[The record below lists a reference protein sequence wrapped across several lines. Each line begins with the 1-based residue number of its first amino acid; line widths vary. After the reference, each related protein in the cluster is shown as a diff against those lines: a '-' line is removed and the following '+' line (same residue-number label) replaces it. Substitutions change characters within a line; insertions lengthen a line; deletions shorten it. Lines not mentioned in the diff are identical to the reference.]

1 MADSISSITSVQLRD
16 SGSIGGQRFTIR
28 RQLGAGSMGVVY
40 EAHDRERDEI
50 VALKTLLHAEASAL
64 YRFKR
69 EFRALA
75 DIHHRNLVA
84 LHELVVDDQTCFF
97 TMECVEGVSFL
108 EHLRPSAPALDSP
121 TLAGPGTETLDVPT
135 PTRTRAQVAEHRD
148 ADFITDDTLAFDPSL
163 PGTSQLAASLSSAT
177 PLPSRSQASLAAEP
191 DSTGVALVP
200 SRSQAPLAAEP
211 DGTGADHA
219 PLARRRDLG
228 PLDVPRLRAAL
239 AQLAEGVVA
248 LHRAGIV
255 HRDLKPSNVLVAND
269 GRVVILDFGLATEL
283 SRPDA
288 PEGEDDGITGT
299 AAYMAPEQVTHGRG
313 VAASDWYAVG
323 VMLYEALSGERP
335 YTGPLLQVL
344 LLSLIHI

>member
-163 PGTSQLAASLSSAT
+163 PGTSQLAASLSQAALDPSLSSASLDEI
-177 PLPSRSQASLAAEP
+177 PQRLVESIEGNRRSSRSGAWADSDRGRFGGGATSTPSWGDRPGRRGGISSERRQAARERVVDAAIAAGQASAGGGSPAGGFRVG
-191 DSTGVALVP
+191 DDVV
-200 SRSQAPLAAEP
+200 
-211 DGTGADHA
+211 HA
-219 PLARRRDLG
+219 KWGD
-228 PLDVPRLRAAL
+228 
-239 AQLAEGVVA
+239 GVV
-248 LHRAGIV
+248 LDLAGSG
-255 HRDLKPSNVLVAND
+255 DK
-269 GRVVILDFGLATEL
+269 TE
-283 SRPDA
+283 
-288 PEGEDDGITGT
+288 ITVNFPT
-299 AAYMAPEQVTHGRG
+299 
-313 VAASDWYAVG
+313 VG
-323 VMLYEALSGERP
+323 MK
-335 YTGPLLQVL
+335 VL
-344 LLSLIHI
+344 LLAWAPLKKG

>member
-163 PGTSQLAASLSSAT
+163 PGTSQLAASLSQAALDPSLSSAS
-177 PLPSRSQASLAAEP
+177 LGPSRSQA
-191 DSTGVALVP
+191 ALGP
-200 SRSQAPLAAEP
+200 SRSQAALAAEP

-239 AQLAEGVVA
+239 AQLAEGVAA

-255 HRDLKPSNVLVAND
+255 HRDLKPRSV
-269 GRVVILDFGLATEL
+269 EL
-283 SRPDA
+283 PVPKPS
-288 PEGEDDGITGT
+288 
-299 AAYMAPEQVTHGRG
+299 GRG
-313 VAASDWYAVG
+313 TMSIV
-323 VMLYEALSGERP
+323 
-335 YTGPLLQVL
+335 
-344 LLSLIHI
+344 